1 MNKPTSYCILDTEAL
16 GVIDPAVE
24 DLLSQQISR
33 ACRRVAERAFLRNM
47 YKPVPWSQR
56 SSCFLVSLD
65 GVQSGETS
73 LVNRGLRARQ
83 KPPRLIHRS
92 TTANG
97 EDGRCVRGHRGAARV
112 RSSRPESRSHSCRKG
127 SACIQSG
134 AVPLAV
140 DVHLAV
146 FAPELG
152 APTQA
157 YRCTRHSA
165 RIRGASVIV
174 TNLNA
179 LCAAWRIIIPPSLVW
194 SGSSSRRLVCMSPPL
209 AQCTMRQPCSAPG

>member
-1 MNKPTSYCILDTEAL
+1 MHQAGPRLARKIVDLEGGGNMNKPTSYCILDTEAL
-16 GVIDPAVE
+16 GVIDIDPAVE
-24 DLLSQQISR
+24 DVLSQQISR

-152 APTQA
+152 APT
-157 YRCTRHSA
+157 
-165 RIRGASVIV
+165 
-174 TNLNA
+174 
-179 LCAAWRIIIPPSLVW
+179 
-194 SGSSSRRLVCMSPPL
+194 
-209 AQCTMRQPCSAPG
+209 